1 MRDNW
6 QKVLRLLREEDRF
19 VVAAHNNPDGDALGS
34 TAALGWVL
42 EALGKQYWL
51 YNASPLPARFSWV
64 SLPQSLHNRAPSWD
78 PEWYF
83 LLDCGNVYRIGH
95 DAAIQFP
102 ADRVVNIDHHVSNI
116 GFGGMNLVE
125 PSRSSVGE
133 IIGYL
138 AMDLG
143 IPLSGPLGE
152 AVYLAMVT
160 DTGSFSF
167 ESSTPE
173 SMELA
178 AEIIRQGLNP
188 GAFNARLQNQWRL
201 NRLHLMGEVLRRA
214 RLFSNGRIGLIT
226 ISADDREQTGATIE
240 DCDDVVDYI
249 RRVKGIKVAVSLRE
263 DEPKK
268 IKFSLRS
275 FGNTDVGV
283 MAAAVGGGG
292 HKNASGGEL
301 YSSLEQAEAFLVR
314 LIDKHLTMADKNPG
328 HLPG

>member
-1 MRDNW
+1 MDNW

-19 VVAAHNNPDGDALGS
+19 VVAAHNNPDGDAFGS

-51 YNASPLPARFSWV
+51 YNASPPPARFSWI
-64 SLPQSLHNRAPSWD
+64 SLPGPLHSHPPAWD

-83 LLDCGNVYRIGH
+83 LLDCGEVRRIGH
-95 DAAIQFP
+95 DAAIHPP
-102 ADRVVNIDHHVSNI
+102 ADRVINIDHHVSNM

-125 PSRSSVGE
+125 PKRSSVGE

-167 ESSTPE
+167 ESTSPE
-173 SMELA
+173 CLELT

-188 GAFNARLQNQWRL
+188 GVFNARLQNQWRL
-201 NRLHLMGEVLRRA
+201 NRLHLMGEVLRRS

-226 ISADDREQTGATIE
+226 ISANDREQTGVTIE
-240 DCDDVVDYI
+240 DCDDLVDYV
-249 RRVKGIKVAVSLRE
+249 RRVKGVKVAVSLRE

-275 FGNTDVGV
+275 FGNTDVG
-283 MAAAVGGGG
+283 AIASTVGGGG

-301 YSSLEQAEAFLVR
+301 HSSLDQAEAFLIR
-314 LIDKHLTMADKNPG
+314 LIDQHLTMADKNQTSD
-328 HLPG
+328 

>member
-1 MRDNW
+1 MDNW
-6 QKVLRLLREEDRF
+6 QKVLCLLREEDRF

-34 TAALGWVL
+34 TAALGWIL

-51 YNASPLPARFSWV
+51 YNASPLPARFSWIC
-64 SLPQSLHNRAPSWD
+64 LPQPLHNRPPDWAAWD

-83 LLDCGNVYRIGH
+83 LLDCGDVRRIGP
-95 DAAIQFP
+95 DATIQFP
-102 ADRVVNIDHHVSNI
+102 AHRVVNIDHHASNL
-116 GFGGMNLVE
+116 GFGGMNLVV

-133 IIGYL
+133 IIGTL
-138 AMDLG
+138 AMDLD
-143 IPLSGPLGE
+143 IPLRGPLGE

-167 ESSTPE
+167 ENTASE
-173 SMELA
+173 SLELA

-188 GAFNARLQNQWRL
+188 GVFNARLQNQWRL
-201 NRLHLMGEVLRRA
+201 NRLHLMGEVLRRT
-214 RLFSNGRIGLIT
+214 RLFSNERIGLIT
-226 ISADDREQTGATIE
+226 ISAGDQEQTGATIE
-240 DCDDVVDYI
+240 DCDDMVDYV

-263 DEPKK
+263 DGPKK

-275 FGNTDVGV
+275 FGNTDVGA

-301 YSSLEQAEAFLVR
+301 HSSLEEAQAFLVR
-314 LIDKHLTMADKNPG
+314 LIDQHLVMADKNQTSD
-328 HLPG
+328 